1 MKKGWFVRDVPL
13 KTVIPVTSP
22 VCQKSH
28 VLFHNITDFS
38 TSFLQTWLCVEPE
51 WPYLQYLESSVSGI
65 GYTVAILSFSS
76 GCPETT
82 RVTKIDFS

>member
-13 KTVIPVTSP
+13 KTVIPVTSL

-38 TSFLQTWLCVEPE
+38 TSFLQTWLCVEP
-51 WPYLQYLESSVSGI
+51 YLQLLTSNVRGI
-65 GYTVAILSFSS
+65 GYIVAILSFPS
-76 GCPETT
+76 GCPENT